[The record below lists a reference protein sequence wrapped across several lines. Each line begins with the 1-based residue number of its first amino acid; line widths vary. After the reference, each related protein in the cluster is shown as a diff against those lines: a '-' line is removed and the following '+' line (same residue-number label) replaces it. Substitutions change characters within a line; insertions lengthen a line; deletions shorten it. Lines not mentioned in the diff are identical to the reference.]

1 MKRIALCHP
10 DGKYPVRSTPGS
22 SGLDIFSRE
31 SHLLQAGTRHLFM
44 TGLKIQYSHD
54 LVMKI
59 DPRSKLANKYGIQIL
74 AGVGDSDYLG
84 EYGVILYNSGSQPL
98 QINIGDPIA
107 QIIFYQADQSKFEVV
122 DESQLLPTERG
133 ERGILDAATRLY

>member
-10 DGKYPVRSTPGS
+10 DGKLPVRSTPGS

-59 DPRSKLANKYGIQIL
+59 DPSSKLANKYGIQI

-84 EYGVILYNSGSQPL
+84 EYGVILYNSGALPL

-107 QIIFYQADQSKFEVV
+107 QIIFYQPDQSKFEVV

-133 ERGILDAATRLY
+133 E